1 MGRQRVVNKG
11 ITPLE
16 IAAQQIVN
24 LTPQEATR
32 RGLGFVPIGVY
43 KGQAAFWDLDKLVN
57 QPLALVE
64 GLYSLDRLDDR
75 DIIQATIAAGAA
87 VGSVARA
94 RLTVPSGE
102 LWIINRLVLVSP
114 AESGAGV
121 GDVVQVNFR
130 IKSWQFPDTRL
141 GTTVDD
147 DGRSYWS
154 ADKGDASL
162 NTYTVDLP
170 AQGELGQ
177 ELRLATGDV
186 ITLVATL
193 TGANAGADLTASLT
207 PYGRKVKVLVE

>member
-1 MGRQRVVNKG
+1 MGKERLVDKTIQ
-11 ITPLE
+11 PL
-16 IAAQQIVN
+16 AAGGVTVAQ
-24 LTPQEATR
+24 ATSR
-32 RGLGFVPIGVY
+32 PANQLGVLPIGYY
-43 KGQAAFWDLDKLVN
+43 KGAAAFIDLDKLVN

-75 DIIQATIAAGAA
+75 DAIQAVIAAGAA
-87 VGSVARA
+87 VGAVARA
-94 RLTVPSGE
+94 RLTVPGGE

-121 GDVVQVNFR
+121 GDIVQVNFR
-130 IKSWQFPDTRL
+130 IKSWQSPDTRL

-154 ADKGDASL
+154 ADRGDVSL

-177 ELRLATGDV
+177 ELRLAAGDV

-207 PYGRKVKVLVE
+207 PFGRKVKVLVE